1 MRGNFAASIVLLT
14 VIALFPAGA
23 MSVSNKAPIEHCSV
37 VGGDKLPPLSGGS
50 IAVCAEIE
58 RAVAA
63 ASPAA
68 HYSAEVLV
76 LSKSRLSATLVV
88 DGHALPEQHF
98 AIMDSELDAGA
109 IQRFAASLARAVA
122 GAAKAANGTAART
135 D

>member
-23 MSVSNKAPIEHCSV
+23 MSVSNKGPIQHCSV
-37 VGGDKLPPLSGGS
+37 IGGEKLPALSGGS
-50 IAVCAEIE
+50 TAVCAEIE

-63 ASPAA
+63 AAPAA
-68 HYSAEVLV
+68 AYSAEVSV
-76 LSKSRLSATLVV
+76 LSKSRLAAKLVV
-88 DGHALPEQHF
+88 NGISLPEQHF

-122 GAAKAANGTAART
+122 GATKATRAPAA
-135 D
+135 